1 MLAIVLLKRL
11 RMKRIVIMSNRIHI
25 NVREM
30 NKVNS
35 DLSINHGI
43 LQIETNAKRETNGN
57 NE

>member
-1 MLAIVLLKRL
+1 
-11 RMKRIVIMSNRIHI
+11 MKRIVIMSNRIHI
-25 NVREM
+25 NIREM